1 MECVMNT
8 EIVIG
13 GERFEE
19 AMPQKRPMLMLDSL
33 DSYEYDESGPELTG
47 VCSYC
52 AGRRGCPAL
61 DADGSFPSWAL
72 IEVMAQAVTAT
83 MANYYESRGIRTP
96 VGLLI
101 GVRRYVQ
108 GDFAAVPRL
117 TDLTLRAHSGF
128 FDESMAAFDCS
139 AGDGSGLISAEAK
152 LIVCRPGRNDFV
164 RMFSRPGRAAPDPG
178 LFAIS

>member
-1 MECVMNT
+1 MMTDV
-8 EIVIG
+8 VI

-19 AMPQKRPMLMLDSL
+19 VMPQKYPMLMIDSL
-33 DSYEYDESGPELTG
+33 DSWEFDGAGPSLSG
-47 VCSYC
+47 VCSYS
-52 AGRRGCPAL
+52 AGRRFCTAL
-61 DADGSFPSWAL
+61 SADGSLPAWAL

-83 MANYYESRGIRTP
+83 MANYYESRGIHMP

-101 GVRRYVQ
+101 GVRRFVR
-108 GDFAAVPRL
+108 GDFTSVPRF
-117 TDLTLRAHSGF
+117 TDLVMRAHSGF